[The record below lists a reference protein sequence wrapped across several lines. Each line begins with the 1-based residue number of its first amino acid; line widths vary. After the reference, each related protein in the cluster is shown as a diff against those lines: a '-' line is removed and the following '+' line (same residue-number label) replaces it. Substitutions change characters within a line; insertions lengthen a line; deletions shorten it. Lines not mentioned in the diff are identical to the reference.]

1 MSARLREFL
10 SRHLR
15 RPVPAGHFVAGS
27 TFSWFGALDS
37 ERGAPRSRQYLL
49 YLPRGFSRWVRH
61 PLVVLIHGCNQAP
74 EMFAAA
80 ARIGALA
87 DRRGWLVLMP
97 RQSPAANPIA
107 CWNWFDRATA
117 AGHGEAAIVAAQ
129 VRWVALRY
137 GVYRSRIF
145 VAGLS
150 AGGALAATLGL
161 RYPRLFAG
169 VFVHSGL
176 ACGAASRPEAAFDVM
191 VKGPDTDVREIG
203 ASAREAEAGR
213 KVRLPLLAVHGDID
227 NVVSEINASQL
238 VRQYLALNGV
248 PIREGQ
254 AGEPPLADAEAHVA
268 LGDGRAMRVSEY
280 RDGRRIVARLAR
292 IPLLG
297 HAWSGGDPSYAF
309 NDPRPPDATELL
321 GEFVSGRLRP

>member
-15 RPVPAGHFVAGS
+15 RPVPSGHFVGGS
-27 TFSWFGALDS
+27 TFSWSGALDS
-37 ERGAPRSRQYLL
+37 VSGAPRSRRYLL

-61 PLVVLIHGCNQAP
+61 PLVVLIHGCNQTA

-80 ARIGALA
+80 AHIAALA
-87 DRRGWLVLMP
+87 DRRGWLVLLP
-97 RQSPAANPIA
+97 QQSPAANPIA
-107 CWNWFDRATA
+107 CWNWFDGATA
-117 AGHGEAAIVAAQ
+117 AGRGEAAIVAAQ

-137 GVYRSRIF
+137 GAYRSRIF

-161 RYPRLFAG
+161 RYPQLFAG

-176 ACGAASRPEAAFDVM
+176 AGGAASRPEAAFDVM
-191 VKGPDTDVREIG
+191 MKGPDTDVREIG
-203 ASAREAEAGR
+203 ARARAAERGR
-213 KVRLPLLAVHGDID
+213 KVRLPLLAVHGDVD
-227 NVVSEINASQL
+227 NVVAPVNAAQL

-248 PIREGQ
+248 EIREGR
-254 AGEPPLADAEAHVA
+254 AGAPLADAEAHVA
-268 LGDGRAMRVSEY
+268 LGDGRAMQVSEY

-292 IPLLG
+292 VPLLG
-297 HAWSGGDPSYAF
+297 HAWSGGDPAYAF